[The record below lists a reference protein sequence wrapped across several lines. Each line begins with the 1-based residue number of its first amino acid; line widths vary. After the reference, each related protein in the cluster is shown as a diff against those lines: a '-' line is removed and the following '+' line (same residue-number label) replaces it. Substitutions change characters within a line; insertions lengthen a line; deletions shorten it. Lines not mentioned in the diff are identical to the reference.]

1 MTKFQGK
8 IAAMV
13 FLLIV
18 KIDSLRLTISLNIC
32 LQDYSLRRSISPVW
46 WPRDTTLVPLVV
58 ALNWRPFSD
67 DVGLEK
73 CYVLKKHIVRSIV
86 FG

>member
-1 MTKFQGK
+1 MTKFQGE

-58 ALNWRPFSD
+58 ALNWRPFLD
-67 DVGLEK
+67 DVGLKK
-73 CYVLKKHIVRSIV
+73 CYVLKNI
-86 FG
+86 